1 MLLIIDDDS
10 GVRSSLSFM
19 LKRAGYQVIAV
30 TGPREA
36 MEVVRSEAPSLIL
49 MDMNFTLSTS
59 GEEGLTLLKQVKVF
73 RPDVPVILMTAWGS
87 IQLAV
92 QGMQAGAFDFITK
105 PWNNAALLQRIE
117 TALELTATP
126 KDTPQEQSGT
136 LNRSHII
143 GKSRGLMEVLNTVAR
158 IAPTNAPVLI
168 TGESG
173 TGKEL
178 IAEAIHINSQRV
190 RQPFVKVN
198 LGGISQSLFES
209 EMFGHKKGAFT
220 DATADR
226 MGRFEM
232 ANKGTIFLDEIGDL
246 DPSCQVKLL
255 RVLQDQ
261 TFEVLGDSRP
271 RKTDIRVVSATNA
284 DLSKM
289 VSEHTFRED
298 LFYRI
303 NLITVK
309 LPALRERRED
319 IPLLARHFADRQA
332 EINNLPRTEFSSDAL
347 NFLSRLPFPGNIREL
362 KNLVERTILVSGKEV
377 LDAIDFENQYQRH
390 DESVATSSSFAG
402 MTLDEIEKQTILQAL
417 ERYKGNLSQV
427 ATALGISRAAL
438 YRRLEKYDI
447 GDKYP
452 VAYHG
457 PLIVNHQS
465 HVSKGILLH
474 TCFLLG
480 RYHGF
485 SDLYIRNRC
494 REVSLYCR
502 SIDAAPDAV
511 SYFVLP
517 ENRETDEHHR
527 QWYGTSQRTG
537 LQ

>member
-1 MLLIIDDDS
+1 MILIIDDDS
-10 GVRSSLSFM
+10 AVRSSLSFM
-19 LKRAGYQVIAV
+19 LKRAGYEAQTVS
-30 TGPREA
+30 GPREA
-36 MEVVRSEAPSLIL
+36 MDVVRVETPALIL
-49 MDMNFTLSTS
+49 MDMNFTLSTT
-59 GEEGLTLLKQVKVF
+59 GEEGLTLLKQVKIF

-117 TALELTATP
+117 TALELAAVP
-126 KDTPQEQSGT
+126 KGAPEEQSET

-143 GKSRGLMEVLNTVAR
+143 GKSQGLMEVLNTVAR
-158 IAPTNAPVLI
+158 IARTNASVLI

-190 RQPFVKVN
+190 KQPFVKVN

-220 DATADR
+220 DATTDR
-226 MGRFEM
+226 VGRFEL

-284 DLSKM
+284 DLRKM
-289 VSEHTFRED
+289 VSERTFRED

-309 LPALRERRED
+309 LPSLRERRED

-332 EINNLPRTEFSSDAL
+332 ELNGLPRTEFSADAL
-347 NFLSRLPFPGNIREL
+347 NFLSRLPYPGNIREL
-362 KNLVERTILVSGKEV
+362 KNLVERTILVSGKPT
-377 LDAIDFENQYQRH
+377 LDASDFDAQYLRH
-390 DESVATSSSFAG
+390 DEPVKASDASSLAG
-402 MTLDEIEKQTILQAL
+402 MTLDEIERQTILQAL
-417 ERYKGNLSQV
+417 DRHKGNLSQV
-427 ATALGISRAAL
+427 AMTLGISRAAL
-438 YRRLEKYDI
+438 YRRLEKFNI
-447 GDKYP
+447 TVTEK
-452 VAYHG
+452 
-457 PLIVNHQS
+457 
-465 HVSKGILLH
+465 
-474 TCFLLG
+474 
-480 RYHGF
+480 
-485 SDLYIRNRC
+485 
-494 REVSLYCR
+494 
-502 SIDAAPDAV
+502 
-511 SYFVLP
+511 
-517 ENRETDEHHR
+517 
-527 QWYGTSQRTG
+527 
-537 LQ
+537 

>member
-19 LKRAGYQVIAV
+19 LKRAGYQLIAV

-136 LNRSHII
+136 LNRSHSI

-447 GDKYP
+447 GDK
-452 VAYHG
+452 
-457 PLIVNHQS
+457 
-465 HVSKGILLH
+465 
-474 TCFLLG
+474 
-480 RYHGF
+480 
-485 SDLYIRNRC
+485 
-494 REVSLYCR
+494 
-502 SIDAAPDAV
+502 
-511 SYFVLP
+511 
-517 ENRETDEHHR
+517 
-527 QWYGTSQRTG
+527 
-537 LQ
+537 

>member
-73 RPDVPVILMTAWGS
+73 RSDVPVILMTAWGS

-232 ANKGTIFLDEIGDL
+232 ANKGTIFLDELGDL

-447 GDKYP
+447 GDK
-452 VAYHG
+452 
-457 PLIVNHQS
+457 
-465 HVSKGILLH
+465 
-474 TCFLLG
+474 
-480 RYHGF
+480 
-485 SDLYIRNRC
+485 
-494 REVSLYCR
+494 
-502 SIDAAPDAV
+502 
-511 SYFVLP
+511 
-517 ENRETDEHHR
+517 
-527 QWYGTSQRTG
+527 
-537 LQ
+537 

>member
-1 MLLIIDDDS
+1 MILIIDDDS
-10 GVRSSLSFM
+10 AVRSSLSFM
-19 LKRAGYQVIAV
+19 LKRAGYEAQTVP
-30 TGPREA
+30 GPREA
-36 MEVVRSEAPSLIL
+36 MDVVRAEAPALIL
-49 MDMNFTLSTS
+49 MDMNFTLSTT
-59 GEEGLTLLKQVKVF
+59 GEEGLTLLKQVKIF

-117 TALELTATP
+117 TALELAAVP
-126 KDTPQEQSGT
+126 KGAPEEQSET

-143 GKSRGLMEVLNTVAR
+143 GKSQGLMEVLNTVAR
-158 IAPTNAPVLI
+158 IARTNASVLI

-190 RQPFVKVN
+190 KQPFVKVN

-220 DATADR
+220 DATTDR
-226 MGRFEM
+226 VGRFEL

-284 DLSKM
+284 DLRKM
-289 VSEHTFRED
+289 VSERTFRED

-309 LPALRERRED
+309 LPSLRERRED

-332 EINNLPRTEFSSDAL
+332 ELNGLPRTEFSADAL
-347 NFLSRLPFPGNIREL
+347 NFLSRLPYPGNIREL
-362 KNLVERTILVSGKEV
+362 KNLVERTILVSGKPT
-377 LDAIDFENQYQRH
+377 LDASDFDAQYLRPNEPVKAS
-390 DESVATSSSFAG
+390 DASSLAG
-402 MTLDEIEKQTILQAL
+402 MTLDEIERQTILQAL
-417 ERYKGNLSQV
+417 DRHKGNLSQV
-427 ATALGISRAAL
+427 AMTLGISRAAL
-438 YRRLEKYDI
+438 YRRLEKFNI
-447 GDKYP
+447 TVTEK
-452 VAYHG
+452 
-457 PLIVNHQS
+457 
-465 HVSKGILLH
+465 
-474 TCFLLG
+474 
-480 RYHGF
+480 
-485 SDLYIRNRC
+485 
-494 REVSLYCR
+494 
-502 SIDAAPDAV
+502 
-511 SYFVLP
+511 
-517 ENRETDEHHR
+517 
-527 QWYGTSQRTG
+527 
-537 LQ
+537 

>member
-143 GKSRGLMEVLNTVAR
+143 GKSRELMVVLNTVAR

-447 GDKYP
+447 GDK
-452 VAYHG
+452 
-457 PLIVNHQS
+457 
-465 HVSKGILLH
+465 
-474 TCFLLG
+474 
-480 RYHGF
+480 
-485 SDLYIRNRC
+485 
-494 REVSLYCR
+494 
-502 SIDAAPDAV
+502 
-511 SYFVLP
+511 
-517 ENRETDEHHR
+517 
-527 QWYGTSQRTG
+527 
-537 LQ
+537 

>member
-1 MLLIIDDDS
+1 
-10 GVRSSLSFM
+10 
-19 LKRAGYQVIAV
+19 
-30 TGPREA
+30 
-36 MEVVRSEAPSLIL
+36 
-49 MDMNFTLSTS
+49 MNFTLSTT
-59 GEEGLTLLKQVKVF
+59 GEEGLTLLKQVKIF

-117 TALELTATP
+117 TALELTAVP
-126 KDTPQEQSGT
+126 KDAPEEQSET

-143 GKSRGLMEVLNTVAR
+143 GKSQGLMEVLNTVAR
-158 IAPTNAPVLI
+158 IARTNASVLI

-190 RQPFVKVN
+190 KQPFVKVN

-220 DATADR
+220 DATTDR
-226 MGRFEM
+226 VGRFEL

-284 DLSKM
+284 DLRKM
-289 VSEHTFRED
+289 VSERTFRED

-309 LPALRERRED
+309 LPSLRERRED

-332 EINNLPRTEFSSDAL
+332 ELNGLPRTEFSADAL
-347 NFLSRLPFPGNIREL
+347 NFLSRLPYPGNIREL
-362 KNLVERTILVSGKEV
+362 KNLVERTILVSGKST
-377 LDAIDFENQYQRH
+377 LDASDFDAQYLRSNEPVKAS
-390 DESVATSSSFAG
+390 DASSLAG
-402 MTLDEIEKQTILQAL
+402 MTLDEIERQTILQAL
-417 ERYKGNLSQV
+417 DRHKGNLSQV
-427 ATALGISRAAL
+427 AMTLGISRAAL
-438 YRRLEKYDI
+438 YRRLEKFNI
-447 GDKYP
+447 TVTEK
-452 VAYHG
+452 
-457 PLIVNHQS
+457 
-465 HVSKGILLH
+465 
-474 TCFLLG
+474 
-480 RYHGF
+480 
-485 SDLYIRNRC
+485 
-494 REVSLYCR
+494 
-502 SIDAAPDAV
+502 
-511 SYFVLP
+511 
-517 ENRETDEHHR
+517 
-527 QWYGTSQRTG
+527 
-537 LQ
+537 

>member
-1 MLLIIDDDS
+1 MILIIDDDS
-10 GVRSSLSFM
+10 AVRSSLSFM
-19 LKRAGYQVIAV
+19 LKRAGYEAQTVP
-30 TGPREA
+30 GPREA
-36 MEVVRSEAPSLIL
+36 MDVVRAEAPSLIL
-49 MDMNFTLSTS
+49 MDMNFTLSTT
-59 GEEGLTLLKQVKVF
+59 GEEGLTLLKQVKIF

-117 TALELTATP
+117 TALELTAVAS
-126 KDTPQEQSGT
+126 KDVQEEQSET

-143 GKSRGLMEVLNTVAR
+143 GKSQGLTEVLNTVAR
-158 IAPTNAPVLI
+158 IARTNASVLI

-190 RQPFVKVN
+190 KQPFVKVN

-220 DATADR
+220 DATTDR
-226 MGRFEM
+226 VGRFEL

-284 DLSKM
+284 DLRKM
-289 VSEHTFRED
+289 VSERTFRED

-319 IPLLARHFADRQA
+319 IPLLARHFADRQT
-332 EINNLPRTEFSSDAL
+332 EINGLPRTEFSADAL
-347 NFLSRLPFPGNIREL
+347 NFLSRLPYPGNIREL
-362 KNLVERTILVSGKEV
+362 KNLVERTILVSGKPT
-377 LDAIDFENQYQRH
+377 LDASDFDAQYLRH
-390 DESVATSSSFAG
+390 DEPVKASESSSLAG
-402 MTLDEIEKQTILQAL
+402 MTLDEIERQTILQAL
-417 ERYKGNLSQV
+417 DRHKGNLSQV
-427 ATALGISRAAL
+427 AMTLGISRAAL
-438 YRRLEKYDI
+438 YRRLEKFNI
-447 GDKYP
+447 T
-452 VAYHG
+452 
-457 PLIVNHQS
+457 VNE
-465 HVSKGILLH
+465 K
-474 TCFLLG
+474 
-480 RYHGF
+480 
-485 SDLYIRNRC
+485 
-494 REVSLYCR
+494 
-502 SIDAAPDAV
+502 
-511 SYFVLP
+511 
-517 ENRETDEHHR
+517 
-527 QWYGTSQRTG
+527 
-537 LQ
+537 

>member
-1 MLLIIDDDS
+1 MILIIDDDS
-10 GVRSSLSFM
+10 AVRSSLSFM
-19 LKRAGYQVIAV
+19 LKRAGYEAQTVP
-30 TGPREA
+30 GPREA
-36 MEVVRSEAPSLIL
+36 MDVVRAEAPSLIL
-49 MDMNFTLSTS
+49 MDMNFTLSTT
-59 GEEGLTLLKQVKVF
+59 GEEGLTLLKQVKIF

-117 TALELTATP
+117 TALELTAVAS
-126 KDTPQEQSGT
+126 KDVQEEQSET

-143 GKSRGLMEVLNTVAR
+143 GKSQGLTEVLNTVAR
-158 IAPTNAPVLI
+158 IARTNASVLI

-190 RQPFVKVN
+190 KQPFVKVN

-220 DATADR
+220 DATTDR
-226 MGRFEM
+226 VGRFEL

-284 DLSKM
+284 DLRKM
-289 VSEHTFRED
+289 VSERTFRED

-319 IPLLARHFADRQA
+319 IPLLVRHFADRQA
-332 EINNLPRTEFSSDAL
+332 ETNGLPRTEFSADAMQ
-347 NFLSRLPFPGNIREL
+347 FLSRLPYPGNIREL
-362 KNLVERTILVSGKEV
+362 KNLVERTILVSGKPT
-377 LDAIDFENQYQRH
+377 LDASDFDAQYIRH
-390 DESVATSSSFAG
+390 NDQKAAESTSFIG
-402 MTLDEIEKQTILQAL
+402 MTLDEIERQTILQAL
-417 ERYKGNLSQV
+417 ERHKGNLSQV
-427 ATALGISRAAL
+427 AMALGISRAAL
-438 YRRLEKYDI
+438 YRRLEKHNINYT
-447 GDKYP
+447 
-452 VAYHG
+452 
-457 PLIVNHQS
+457 L
-465 HVSKGILLH
+465 
-474 TCFLLG
+474 
-480 RYHGF
+480 
-485 SDLYIRNRC
+485 
-494 REVSLYCR
+494 
-502 SIDAAPDAV
+502 
-511 SYFVLP
+511 
-517 ENRETDEHHR
+517 
-527 QWYGTSQRTG
+527 
-537 LQ
+537 